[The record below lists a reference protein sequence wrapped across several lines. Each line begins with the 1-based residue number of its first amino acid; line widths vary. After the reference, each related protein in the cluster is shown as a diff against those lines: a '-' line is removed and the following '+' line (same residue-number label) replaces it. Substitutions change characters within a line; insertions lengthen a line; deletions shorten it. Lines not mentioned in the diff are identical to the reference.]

1 MTLTEAVNA
10 CLRGIGLRP
19 VASYNDT
26 NLNAAMALAT
36 LNTESRAV
44 QGRGWWFN
52 EEGGWFLTP
61 DSNGEIKVPNNA
73 LSITTWNGSSSKT
86 ITIRGGKLYNTLTH
100 STIMTDSVGSNGT
113 IEVRMIVELPFED
126 LPPTAQDY
134 IKDKA
139 VRKFAQ
145 DIDGDVNKWKF
156 NSTDEAESKA
166 LLYSEE
172 TSNTKRNASQN
183 PATAHFL
190 ARVGG
195 VNSGYGL
202 SNSLFWEKGRQQ

>member
-1 MTLTEAVNA
+1 MTLTEAVNS

-19 VASYNDT
+19 VSRHDDP
-26 NLNAAMALAT
+26 NLNAATALAT
-36 LNTESRAV
+36 LNAESRAI

-61 DSNGEIKVPNNA
+61 DSNGNISVPNNA
-73 LSITTWNGSSSKT
+73 LSITAWNGSRDKN
-86 ITIRGGKLYNTLTH
+86 ITIRGTTLYNTVTH
-100 STIMTDSVGSNGT
+100 STDMRDVLQGDGRL
-113 IEVRMIVELPFED
+113 ELRMIVQVPFEH

-134 IKDKA
+134 IKDRA

-156 NSTDEAESKA
+156 QSTDEAESKA

-172 TSNTKRNASQN
+172 SSSTKRNATQN
-183 PATAHFL
+183 PATARFL
-190 ARVGG
+190 SRVGG
-195 VNSGYGL
+195 Q
-202 SNSLFWEKGRQQ
+202 NSLGLNSSGRYSGGLL

>member
-19 VASYNDT
+19 VSSYEDP
-26 NLNAAMALAT
+26 NLNAAMALAII
-36 LNTESRAV
+36 NTESRTV
-44 QGRGWWFN
+44 QCKGWWFN
-52 EEGGWFLTP
+52 EEGGWMLTP
-61 DSNGEIKVPNNA
+61 DSNGEVQVPNNA
-73 LSITTWNGSSSKT
+73 LSITPWGNSRGLS
-86 ITIRGGKLYNTLTH
+86 ITIRGGKLYNTCTH
-100 STIMTDSVGSNGT
+100 STIVSDVVDSSGA

-126 LPPTAQDY
+126 LPTPAQDY

-145 DIDGDVNKWKF
+145 DVDGDVNKWKF

-166 LLYSEE
+166 ILYSEE

-183 PATAHFL
+183 PATAFFM

-195 VNSGYGL
+195 VNSFSGGGM
-202 SNSLFWEKGRQQ
+202 FTEKWRQQ